1 MIRAMIFDLDGT
13 LVQTERLK
21 ALSYARAA
29 VELCPYEISEAE
41 VIDAFKDVVG
51 LSRRE
56 VATTLVERF
65 DLVEKSQ
72 ARMDEFGVDA
82 PWQAYVQVRLRYYR
96 EMLSAPDTIRENQ
109 WPHTMALLDRA
120 REANC
125 KVALATMSSCDRT
138 RQVLEIIDLED
149 AFDFVATSDD
159 VEAGKPDPEIYLM
172 VADQLGFSPSTC
184 LVIEDSPSGVEAAIN
199 AEMHVVAMSTPFT
212 KKILHDADLL
222 SDEYVV
228 DRPDRLVA
236 IVHDLIERD
245 AQE

>member
-1 MIRAMIFDLDGT
+1 MIFDLDGT

-65 DLVEKSQ
+65 DLAEKSR

-82 PWQAYVQVRLRYYR
+82 PWQAYVQVRLQYYR
-96 EMLSAPDTIRENQ
+96 EMISDPATIRENR
-109 WPHTMALLDRA
+109 WPHTMALLDQA

-125 KVALATMSSCDRT
+125 KVALATMSSCERT
-138 RQVLEIIDLED
+138 GQVLEMLDLEG

-184 LVIEDSPSGVEAAIN
+184 LVIEDSPSGVEAALN
-199 AEMHVVAMSTPFT
+199 AEMHVVAVSTPFT
-212 KKILHDADLL
+212 KRRLHDADLL
-222 SDEYVV
+222 PPDRIVDE
-228 DRPDRLVA
+228 PDRLV
-236 IVHDLIERD
+236 DLVDRVIDREGR
-245 AQE
+245 A